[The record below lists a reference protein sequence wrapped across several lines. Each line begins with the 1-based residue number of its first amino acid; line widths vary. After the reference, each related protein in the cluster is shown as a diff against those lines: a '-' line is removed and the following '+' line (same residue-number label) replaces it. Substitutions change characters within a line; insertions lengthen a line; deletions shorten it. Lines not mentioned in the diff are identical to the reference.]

1 MSPVTR
7 RTVAL
12 AAVLFALA
20 GLSAHWPGDP
30 ATAQP
35 KTIRLGYQPG
45 PVLAWVVKEKQ
56 LLEKRGYKPEWTL
69 FQYAAPELEAMAAGS
84 IDMAVMGTLPIVM
97 VSVNNPDIWYVY
109 DELGNG
115 SGMVVAADSPIKG
128 PADLKGKKIAFPGKA
143 SQQYGLLMAYLS
155 RAGLKETDL
164 ELYRANA
171 PDMRTLLEK
180 KQVDGFLAWAP
191 FTSEAVR
198 TGAARTLFTSDDIA
212 KLKGGHWLNGGWAV
226 RAAWAKDSGAV
237 VVDVIKALHEATQLL
252 RQRPDE
258 VAQIF
263 SRATGLSPEVNGYV
277 IKNGYF
283 VYFDPKDTAPSR
295 DAIKQMI
302 EMLTEHKVIK
312 IDKNVDQVLA
322 NLVHP
327 EFVERALVAR

>member
-1 MSPVTR
+1 MKKSLV
-7 RTVAL
+7 VA
-12 AAVLFALA
+12 ALLIVVIA
-20 GLSAHWPGDP
+20 LWLQWTESRVSA
-30 ATAQP
+30 QS

-45 PVLAWVVKEKQ
+45 PVIAWVVKEKQ

-84 IDMAVMGTLPIVM
+84 IDMGVMGTLPIVM

-115 SGMVVAADSPIKG
+115 SGMVVAPDSGIKG

-143 SQQYGLLMAYLS
+143 SQQYGLLMAYLG
-155 RAGLKETDL
+155 RAGLKESDL
-164 ELYRANA
+164 ELFRANA
-171 PDMRTLLEK
+171 PDMRTLLDK

-198 TGAARTLFTSDDIA
+198 SGAARQLFSADDVV

-226 RAAWAKDSGAV
+226 RAAFARDNAAA
-237 VVDVIKALHEATQLL
+237 VVDVIKALHEATAML
-252 RQRPDE
+252 RSNPDE

-263 SRATGLSPEVNGYV
+263 AKATGLSAEANGYV
-277 IKNGYF
+277 INNQYF
-283 VYFDPKDTAPSR
+283 VYFDPKDTVPSR
-295 DAIKQMI
+295 PAIKQMLDL
-302 EMLTEHKVIK
+302 LTEHKVVK

-322 NLVHP
+322 NLVRT
-327 EFVERALVAR
+327 EYAEKALAAK

>member
-1 MSPVTR
+1 MRSIKVGLALVVLLA
-7 RTVAL
+7 VAVGGM
-12 AAVLFALA
+12 AVHT
-20 GLSAHWPGDP
+20 SAQ
-30 ATAQP
+30 T

-97 VSVNNPDIWYVY
+97 VSVNSPDIWYVY

-115 SGMVVAADSPIKG
+115 SGMVVAADSNIRG

-143 SQQYGLLMAYLS
+143 SQQYGLLMAYLA
-155 RAGLKETDL
+155 RGGLNDTDV
-164 ELYRANA
+164 ELFRANA
-171 PDMRTLLEK
+171 PDMRTLLDK

-198 TGAARTLFTSDDIA
+198 SGAARTLFTSDDIA
-212 KLKGGHWLNGGWAV
+212 KLKGQHWLNGGWAV
-226 RAAWAKDSGAV
+226 RAAWARDNGSA

-252 RQRPDE
+252 RNNPDE

-263 SRATGLSPEVNGYV
+263 AKATGTAPEVNSYV
-277 IKNGYF
+277 IKNGWF
-283 VYFDPKDTAPSR
+283 VYFDPKDSVPSR
-295 DAIKQMI
+295 DVIKRMVDMLI
-302 EMLTEHKVIK
+302 EYKVVK
-312 IDKNVDQVLA
+312 IDKNVDQLLT

-327 EFVERALVAR
+327 EFAERALGGR

>member
-1 MSPVTR
+1 MRKSVVLVLGLVALSLAWQVTR
-7 RTVAL
+7 P
-12 AAVLFALA
+12 
-20 GLSAHWPGDP
+20 SA
-30 ATAQP
+30 QQ

-115 SGMVVAADSPIKG
+115 SGMVVAVDSTIRQ
-128 PADLKGKKIAFPGKA
+128 PADLKGRKIAFPGKA
-143 SQQYGLLMAYLS
+143 SQQYGLLMAYLA
-155 RAGLKETDL
+155 RAGLKDTDL
-164 ELYRANA
+164 ELFRANA
-171 PDMRTLLEK
+171 PDMRTLLDK

-212 KLKGGHWLNGGWAV
+212 KLKGNHWLNGGWAV
-226 RAAWAKDSGAV
+226 RAAFARDNAGAV
-237 VVDVIKALHEATQLL
+237 IDVIKALHEATRLL
-252 RQRPDE
+252 REKPDE

-263 SRATGLSPEVNGYV
+263 AKATGLTPEVNGYV

-283 VYFDPKDTAPSR
+283 VYFDPKDTVPSR
-295 DAIKQMI
+295 EAIKKMI
-302 EMLTEHKVIK
+302 AMLTEHKVVK
-312 IDKNVDQVLA
+312 IEKNVDALLT

-327 EFVERALVAR
+327 EYVEKALAGK